1 MKKVLAMIFVLAM
14 LVSSVAMAET
24 IVVMPK
30 LVGIPYFNASEVGVK
45 AAGEEL
51 GIDARYTGPTEGD
64 AALQVQMIEDL
75 LVDGIDALAIA
86 PNDPDSVSPVLQ
98 KCIADNVLVLDWDT
112 TANGDDVTYSVHQID
127 DKVLGETLIDL
138 LVDKMGEEGEYAIVT
153 GYLTAANL
161 NTWIKYGQ
169 DYAAE
174 KYPGL
179 KLVTDPVAS
188 DESQQEAYN
197 QALALIQAYP
207 DLKGIIVP
215 TTVGGPAVCKCIQD
229 AGANVKVTGLTIAS
243 SGMLGQTGADGQA
256 LQGVQ
261 LTMAAFSS
269 ALGPAGSYLVSIG
282 IVLFAFSTILG
293 WEYHGEKAFEYI
305 VPRRGPIMAYRIIFS
320 LIVYVGATQALDLV
334 WNISD
339 IMNALMAIPN
349 LISLIVLSGTIKEEV
364 ERFQP
369 ILEKEKKA
377 RKAHAGNA
385 GLGGVAAGQ

>member
-161 NTWIKYGQ
+161 NTWIKAGQ

-207 DLKGIIVP
+207 DLKGILGYS
-215 TTVGGPAVCKCIQD
+215 TPA
-229 AGANVKVTGLTIAS
+229 
-243 SGMLGQTGADGQA
+243 
-256 LQGVQ
+256 
-261 LTMAAFSS
+261 
-269 ALGPAGSYLVSIG
+269 PIG
-282 IVLFAFSTILG
+282 IAKAVQEKGLNEQIAVVGTSMPNDSNEYLKDGSLDYAVLWDPAQLG
-293 WEYHGEKAFEYI
+293 KLSVYVAHLALAGETLEGNE
-305 VPRRGPIMAYRIIFS
+305 VPGVGPIHVEEDGKTIIM
-320 LIVYVGATQALDLV
+320 GPPTV
-334 WNISD
+334 WTAENVD
-339 IMNALMAIPN
+339 NYD
-349 LISLIVLSGTIKEEV
+349 
-364 ERFQP
+364 F
-369 ILEKEKKA
+369 
-377 RKAHAGNA
+377 
-385 GLGGVAAGQ
+385 

>member
-1 MKKVLAMIFVLAM
+1 
-14 LVSSVAMAET
+14 
-24 IVVMPK
+24 
-30 LVGIPYFNASEVGVK
+30 
-45 AAGEEL
+45 
-51 GIDARYTGPTEGD
+51 
-64 AALQVQMIEDL
+64 MIEDL

-161 NTWIKYGQ
+161 NTWIKAGQ

-207 DLKGIIVP
+207 DLKGILGYSTPAPIGIAKAVQEKGLNEQIAVVGTSMPNDSNEYLKDGSLDYAVLWDPAQLGKLAVYVAHLALAGETLEGYEVP
-215 TTVGGPAVCKCIQD
+215 GVGPIHVE
-229 AGANVKVTGLTIAS
+229 
-243 SGMLGQTGADGQA
+243 ADGK
-256 LQGVQ
+256 
-261 LTMAAFSS
+261 TIIM
-269 ALGPAGSYLVSIG
+269 GPP
-282 IVLFAFSTILG
+282 T
-293 WEYHGEKAFEYI
+293 
-305 VPRRGPIMAYRIIFS
+305 
-320 LIVYVGATQALDLV
+320 V
-334 WNISD
+334 WTAENVD
-339 IMNALMAIPN
+339 NYD
-349 LISLIVLSGTIKEEV
+349 
-364 ERFQP
+364 F
-369 ILEKEKKA
+369 
-377 RKAHAGNA
+377 
-385 GLGGVAAGQ
+385 